1 MIPADSNS
9 WYFSFANSI
18 DPTYWD
24 IVSPVT
30 CSIQNSSIGS
40 SVEC

>member
-24 IVSPVT
+24 IVSLRNLLH
-30 CSIQNSSIGS
+30 S
-40 SVEC
+40 E